1 MVSCKPLGQDECSAK
16 QEARVLTM
24 LSTAVPATVKQE
36 AISTM
41 QRVDLRPV
49 DLQSLEAVSAGV
61 D

>member
-1 MVSCKPLGQDECSAK
+1 
-16 QEARVLTM
+16 M

>member
-1 MVSCKPLGQDECSAK
+1 MVSCKPPGQDECSAK

-24 LSTAVPATVKQE
+24 LSTAVPAAVKQE

>member
-1 MVSCKPLGQDECSAK
+1 
-16 QEARVLTM
+16 M
-24 LSTAVPATVKQE
+24 LSTAVPAAVKQE